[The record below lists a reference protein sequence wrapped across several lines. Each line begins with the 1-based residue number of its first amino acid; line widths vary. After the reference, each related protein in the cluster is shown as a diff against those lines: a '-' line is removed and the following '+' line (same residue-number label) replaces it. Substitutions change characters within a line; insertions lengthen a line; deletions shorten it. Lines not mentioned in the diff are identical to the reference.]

1 LALILIKDHFNSMA
15 GHSHFK
21 NMMHRKGRADKIRSK
36 LFTKLSREITVSAK
50 LGTPDPEMNPRLRA
64 AIQAARAANMPK
76 DNIERAI
83 KKSQGNIDNS
93 YEFSRYEGFGPGR
106 TGVIIEVLT
115 DNKNRSVSNIR
126 TIFQKFG
133 GTLGETGSVSYQ
145 FEQIGQ
151 IKIKKELMSANDA
164 LELAI
169 NSGAEDCVTTDLHHE
184 INCKKEEFNS
194 VREQIEKKIKD
205 LSFAGLIWNPLSK
218 VNLDK
223 ETFAKVVNFLEQIE
237 DDDDVQNVFT
247 NFEVDEKLLEGAN

>member
-1 LALILIKDHFNSMA
+1 
-15 GHSHFK
+15 
-21 NMMHRKGRADKIRSK
+21 MMHRKGRADKIRSK
-36 LFTKLSREITVSAK
+36 LFTKISREITVSAK

-64 AIQAARAANMPK
+64 AVQLARAANMPK

-133 GTLGETGSVSYQ
+133 GILGETGSVSYQ

-169 NSGAEDCVTTDLHHE
+169 NAGAEDCVTTDLHHE

-205 LSFAGLIWNPLSK
+205 LNFAGLIWNPLSK

-223 ETFAKVVNFLEQIE
+223 ETFAKVVNFLDQIE

>member
-1 LALILIKDHFNSMA
+1 
-15 GHSHFK
+15 
-21 NMMHRKGRADKIRSK
+21 MMHRKGRADKIRSK
-36 LFTKLSREITVSAK
+36 LFTKISREITVSAK

-64 AIQAARAANMPK
+64 AVQVARAANMPK

-133 GTLGETGSVSYQ
+133 GILGETGSVSYQ

-169 NSGAEDCVTTDLHHE
+169 NAGAEDCVTTDLHHE

-205 LSFAGLIWNPLSK
+205 LNFAGLIWNPLSK

-223 ETFAKVVNFLEQIE
+223 ETFAKVVNFLDQIE

>member
-1 LALILIKDHFNSMA
+1 MA

-64 AIQAARAANMPK
+64 AVQAARAANMPK

-151 IKIKKELMSANDA
+151 IKIKKELMSQNDA
-164 LELAI
+164 LEIAI
-169 NSGAEDCVTTDLHHE
+169 NAGAEDCVTTDLHHE

-194 VREQIEKKIKD
+194 VREEIEKKVKD

-223 ETFAKVVNFLEQIE
+223 ETFEKVVNFLDQIE

>member
-1 LALILIKDHFNSMA
+1 MA

-115 DNKNRSVSNIR
+115 DNKNRSVSNVR

-151 IKIKKELMSANDA
+151 IKIKKELMSTNDA
-164 LELAI
+164 LEIAI

-223 ETFAKVVNFLEQIE
+223 EAFTKVVNFLEQIE

>member
-1 LALILIKDHFNSMA
+1 MA

-36 LFTKLSREITVSAK
+36 LFTKISREITVSAK

-64 AIQAARAANMPK
+64 AVQVARAANMPK

-133 GTLGETGSVSYQ
+133 GILGETGSVSYQ

-169 NSGAEDCVTTDLHHE
+169 NAGAEDCVTTDLHHE

-223 ETFAKVVNFLEQIE
+223 ETFAKVVNFLDQIE

>member
-1 LALILIKDHFNSMA
+1 MA

-21 NMMHRKGRADKIRSK
+21 NMMHRKGRVDKMRSK

-50 LGTPDPEMNPRLRA
+50 LGAPEPDMNPRLRA
-64 AIQAARAANMPK
+64 AVQAARAANMPK
-76 DNIERAI
+76 DNVERAI
-83 KKSQGNIDNS
+83 KKSQGNIDNT

-151 IKIKKELMSANDA
+151 IKIKKQLMNSNDA

-169 NSGAEDCVTTDLHHE
+169 NAGADDCITTDLYHE
-184 INCKKEEFNS
+184 INCKKENFNS
-194 VREQIEKKIKD
+194 VREEIEKKIKD

-223 ETFAKVVNFLEQIE
+223 ETFTKVVNFLEQIE
-237 DDDDVQNVFT
+237 DDDDVQNVYT
-247 NFEVDEKLLEGAN
+247 NFEVDEKILEGVN

>member
-1 LALILIKDHFNSMA
+1 MA

-151 IKIKKELMSANDA
+151 IKIKKELMSTNDA

-169 NSGAEDCVTTDLHHE
+169 NAGAEDCVTTDLHHE
-184 INCKKEEFNS
+184 INCKKEEFNF

-205 LSFAGLIWNPLSK
+205 LNFAGLIWNPLSK

-223 ETFAKVVNFLEQIE
+223 EAFTKVVNFLEQIE

>member
-1 LALILIKDHFNSMA
+1 MA

-64 AIQAARAANMPK
+64 AVQAARAANMPK

-133 GTLGETGSVSYQ
+133 GSLGETGSVSYQ

-151 IKIKKELMSANDA
+151 IKIKKELMSQNDA
-164 LELAI
+164 LEIAI
-169 NSGAEDCVTTDLHHE
+169 NAGAEDCVTTDLHHE

-194 VREQIEKKIKD
+194 VREEIEKKVKD

-223 ETFAKVVNFLEQIE
+223 ETFDKVVNFLEQIE

>member
-1 LALILIKDHFNSMA
+1 MA

-64 AIQAARAANMPK
+64 AVQAARAANMPK

-106 TGVIIEVLT
+106 TGVIVEVLT

-151 IKIKKELMSANDA
+151 IKIKKELMSQNDA
-164 LELAI
+164 LEIAI
-169 NSGAEDCVTTDLHHE
+169 NAGAEDCVTTDLHHE

-194 VREQIEKKIKD
+194 VREEIEKKVKD

-223 ETFAKVVNFLEQIE
+223 ETFEKVVNFLEQIE

>member
-1 LALILIKDHFNSMA
+1 MA

-36 LFTKLSREITVSAK
+36 LFTKISREITVSAK

-64 AIQAARAANMPK
+64 AVQVARAANMPK

-205 LSFAGLIWNPLSK
+205 LNFAGLIWNPLSK

-223 ETFAKVVNFLEQIE
+223 ETFAKVVNFLDQIE

>member
-1 LALILIKDHFNSMA
+1 
-15 GHSHFK
+15 
-21 NMMHRKGRADKIRSK
+21 
-36 LFTKLSREITVSAK
+36 
-50 LGTPDPEMNPRLRA
+50 LRA

-151 IKIKKELMSANDA
+151 IKIKKELMSTNDA
-164 LELAI
+164 LEIAI

-223 ETFAKVVNFLEQIE
+223 EAFTKVVNFLEQIE

>member
-1 LALILIKDHFNSMA
+1 MA

-64 AIQAARAANMPK
+64 AVQAARAANMPK

-151 IKIKKELMSANDA
+151 IKIKKELMSTNDA

-223 ETFAKVVNFLEQIE
+223 ETFTKVINFLEQIE

>member
-1 LALILIKDHFNSMA
+1 MA

-36 LFTKLSREITVSAK
+36 LFTKISREITVSAK

-64 AIQAARAANMPK
+64 AVQVARAANMPK

-133 GTLGETGSVSYQ
+133 GNLGETGSVSYQ

-151 IKIKKELMSANDA
+151 IKIKKELMSTNDA

-169 NSGAEDCVTTDLHHE
+169 NAGAEDCVSTDLHHE

-205 LSFAGLIWNPLSK
+205 LNFAGLIWNPLSK

-223 ETFAKVVNFLEQIE
+223 ETFAKVVNFLDQIE

>member
-1 LALILIKDHFNSMA
+1 MA

-36 LFTKLSREITVSAK
+36 LFTKISREITVSAK

-64 AIQAARAANMPK
+64 AVQLARAANMPK

-133 GTLGETGSVSYQ
+133 GVLGETGSVSYQ

-151 IKIKKELMSANDA
+151 IKIKKELMSTNDA

-169 NSGAEDCVTTDLHHE
+169 NAGAEDCVTTDLHHE

-205 LSFAGLIWNPLSK
+205 LNFAGLIWNPLSK

-223 ETFAKVVNFLEQIE
+223 EAFAKVVNFLEQIE

>member
-1 LALILIKDHFNSMA
+1 MA

-50 LGTPDPEMNPRLRA
+50 LGTSDPEMNPRLRA
-64 AIQAARAANMPK
+64 AVQAARAANMPK

-151 IKIKKELMSANDA
+151 IKIKKELMSQNDA
-164 LELAI
+164 LEIAI
-169 NSGAEDCVTTDLHHE
+169 NAGAEDCVTTDLHHE

-194 VREQIEKKIKD
+194 VREEIEKKVKD

>member
-1 LALILIKDHFNSMA
+1 MA

-36 LFTKLSREITVSAK
+36 LFTKISREITVSAK

-64 AIQAARAANMPK
+64 AVQLARAANMPK

-133 GTLGETGSVSYQ
+133 GILGETGSVSYQ

-169 NSGAEDCVTTDLHHE
+169 NAGAEDCVTTDLHHE

-205 LSFAGLIWNPLSK
+205 LNFAGLIWNPLSK

-223 ETFAKVVNFLEQIE
+223 ETFAKVVNFLDQIE

-247 NFEVDEKLLEGAN
+247 NFEVDEKLLEGVN

>member
-1 LALILIKDHFNSMA
+1 MA

-36 LFTKLSREITVSAK
+36 LFTKISREITVSAK

-64 AIQAARAANMPK
+64 AVQVARAANMPK

-151 IKIKKELMSANDA
+151 IKIKKELMSTNDA
-164 LELAI
+164 LEIAI

-205 LSFAGLIWNPLSK
+205 LNFAGLIWNPLSK

-223 ETFAKVVNFLEQIE
+223 ETFAKVVNFLDQIE

>member
-1 LALILIKDHFNSMA
+1 MA

-64 AIQAARAANMPK
+64 AVQAARAANMPK

-133 GTLGETGSVSYQ
+133 GTLGETGSISYQ

-151 IKIKKELMSANDA
+151 IKIKKELMSQNDA
-164 LELAI
+164 LEIAI
-169 NSGAEDCVTTDLHHE
+169 NAGAEDCVTTDLHHE

-194 VREQIEKKIKD
+194 VREEIEKKVKD

-223 ETFAKVVNFLEQIE
+223 ETFDKVVNFLEQIE

>member
-36 LFTKLSREITVSAK
+36 LFTKISREITVSAK

-64 AIQAARAANMPK
+64 AVQLARAANMPK

-133 GTLGETGSVSYQ
+133 GILGETGSVSYQ

-151 IKIKKELMSANDA
+151 IKIKKELMSVNDA

-169 NSGAEDCVTTDLHHE
+169 NAGAEDCVSTDLHHE

-205 LSFAGLIWNPLSK
+205 LNFAGLIWNPLSK

-223 ETFAKVVNFLEQIE
+223 ETFAKVVNFLDQIE

>member
-1 LALILIKDHFNSMA
+1 MA

-36 LFTKLSREITVSAK
+36 LFTKISREITVSAK

-64 AIQAARAANMPK
+64 AVQVARAANMPK

-133 GTLGETGSVSYQ
+133 GVLGETGSVSYQ

-151 IKIKKELMSANDA
+151 IKIKKELMSTNDA
-164 LELAI
+164 LEIAI

-223 ETFAKVVNFLEQIE
+223 EAFTKVVNFLEQIE

>member
-1 LALILIKDHFNSMA
+1 MA

-36 LFTKLSREITVSAK
+36 LFTKISREITVSAK

-64 AIQAARAANMPK
+64 AVQVARAANMPK

-133 GTLGETGSVSYQ
+133 GILGETGSVSYQ

-169 NSGAEDCVTTDLHHE
+169 NAGAEDCVSTDLHHE

-205 LSFAGLIWNPLSK
+205 LNFAGLVWNPLSK

-223 ETFAKVVNFLEQIE
+223 ETFAKVVNFLDQIE

>member
-1 LALILIKDHFNSMA
+1 MA

-36 LFTKLSREITVSAK
+36 LFTKISREITVSAK

-64 AIQAARAANMPK
+64 AVQVARAANMPK

-133 GTLGETGSVSYQ
+133 GVLGETGSVSYQ

-151 IKIKKELMSANDA
+151 IKIKKELMSTNDA

-169 NSGAEDCVTTDLHHE
+169 NAGAEDCVTTDLHHE

-205 LSFAGLIWNPLSK
+205 LNFAGLIWNPLSK

-223 ETFAKVVNFLEQIE
+223 ETFAKVVNFLDQIE

>member
-1 LALILIKDHFNSMA
+1 MA

-36 LFTKLSREITVSAK
+36 LFTKISREITVSAK

-64 AIQAARAANMPK
+64 AVQLARAANMPK

-133 GTLGETGSVSYQ
+133 GILGETGSVSYQ

-164 LELAI
+164 LEIAI

-205 LSFAGLIWNPLSK
+205 LNFAGLIWNPLSK

-223 ETFAKVVNFLEQIE
+223 ETFAKVVNFLDQIE

>member
-1 LALILIKDHFNSMA
+1 MA

-151 IKIKKELMSANDA
+151 IKIKKELMSTNDA
-164 LELAI
+164 LEIAI

-205 LSFAGLIWNPLSK
+205 LNFAGLIWNPLSK

-223 ETFAKVVNFLEQIE
+223 ETFAKVVNFLDQIE

>member
-1 LALILIKDHFNSMA
+1 MA

-64 AIQAARAANMPK
+64 AVQAARAANMPK

-151 IKIKKELMSANDA
+151 IKIKKELMSTNDS

-169 NSGAEDCVTTDLHHE
+169 NAGAEDCITTDLHHE

-223 ETFAKVVNFLEQIE
+223 ETFTKVINFLEQIE

>member
-1 LALILIKDHFNSMA
+1 MA

-50 LGTPDPEMNPRLRA
+50 LRTPDPEMNPRLRA
-64 AIQAARAANMPK
+64 AVQAARAANMPK

-223 ETFAKVVNFLEQIE
+223 ETFTKVVNFLEQIE

>member
-1 LALILIKDHFNSMA
+1 MA

-36 LFTKLSREITVSAK
+36 LFTKISREITVSAK

-64 AIQAARAANMPK
+64 AVQLARAANMPK

-133 GTLGETGSVSYQ
+133 GILGETGSVSYQ

-169 NSGAEDCVTTDLHHE
+169 NAGAEDCVTTDLHHE

-205 LSFAGLIWNPLSK
+205 LNFAGLVWNPLSK

-223 ETFAKVVNFLEQIE
+223 ETFAKVVNFLDQIE
-237 DDDDVQNVFT
+237 DDDAVQNVFT

>member
-1 LALILIKDHFNSMA
+1 MA

-36 LFTKLSREITVSAK
+36 LFTKISREITVSAK

-64 AIQAARAANMPK
+64 AVQLARAANMPK

-133 GTLGETGSVSYQ
+133 GVLGETGSVSYQ

-151 IKIKKELMSANDA
+151 IKIKKELMSTNDA
-164 LELAI
+164 LEIAI

-223 ETFAKVVNFLEQIE
+223 EAFTKVVNFLEQIE

>member
-1 LALILIKDHFNSMA
+1 LALILIKDHFNKMA

-64 AIQAARAANMPK
+64 AVQAARAANMPK

-151 IKIKKELMSANDA
+151 IKIKKELMSTNDA

-169 NSGAEDCVTTDLHHE
+169 NAGAEDCITTDLYHE

-205 LSFAGLIWNPLSK
+205 LSFAGLVWNPLSK

-223 ETFAKVVNFLEQIE
+223 ETFVKVVNFLEQIE

-247 NFEVDEKLLEGAN
+247 NFEVDEKLLEGVN

>member
-1 LALILIKDHFNSMA
+1 MA

-64 AIQAARAANMPK
+64 AVQAARAANMPK

-151 IKIKKELMSANDA
+151 IKIKKELMGQNDA

-169 NSGAEDCVTTDLHHE
+169 NAGAEDCVTTDLHHE

-194 VREQIEKKIKD
+194 VREEIEKKVKD
-205 LSFAGLIWNPLSK
+205 LCFAGLIWNPLSK

>member
-1 LALILIKDHFNSMA
+1 MA

-64 AIQAARAANMPK
+64 AVQAARAANMPK

-151 IKIKKELMSANDA
+151 IKIKKELMSTNDA

-169 NSGAEDCVTTDLHHE
+169 NAGAEDCITTDLHHE

-223 ETFAKVVNFLEQIE
+223 ETFTKVVNFLEQIE

>member
-1 LALILIKDHFNSMA
+1 MA

-36 LFTKLSREITVSAK
+36 FFTKISREITVSAK

-64 AIQAARAANMPK
+64 AVQAARAANMPK

-223 ETFAKVVNFLEQIE
+223 ETFTKVVNFLEQIE

>member
-1 LALILIKDHFNSMA
+1 MA

-50 LGTPDPEMNPRLRA
+50 LGTSDPEMNPRLRA
-64 AIQAARAANMPK
+64 AVQAARAANMPK

-151 IKIKKELMSANDA
+151 IKIKKELMGQNDA

-169 NSGAEDCVTTDLHHE
+169 NAGAEDCVTTDLHHE

-194 VREQIEKKIKD
+194 VREEIEKKVKD

>member
-1 LALILIKDHFNSMA
+1 MA

-64 AIQAARAANMPK
+64 AIQGARAANMPK

-151 IKIKKELMSANDA
+151 IKIKKELMSTNDA
-164 LELAI
+164 LEIAI

-223 ETFAKVVNFLEQIE
+223 EAFTKVVNFLEQIE

>member
-1 LALILIKDHFNSMA
+1 MA

-36 LFTKLSREITVSAK
+36 LFTKISREITVSAK

-64 AIQAARAANMPK
+64 AVQLARAANMPK

-133 GTLGETGSVSYQ
+133 GNLGETGSVSYQ

-151 IKIKKELMSANDA
+151 IKIKKELMSTNDA

-169 NSGAEDCVTTDLHHE
+169 NAGAEDCVSTDLHHE

-205 LSFAGLIWNPLSK
+205 LNFAGLIWNPLSK

-223 ETFAKVVNFLEQIE
+223 ETFTKVVNFLDQIE

>member
-1 LALILIKDHFNSMA
+1 MA

-64 AIQAARAANMPK
+64 AVQAARAANMPK

-133 GTLGETGSVSYQ
+133 GILGETGSVSYQ

-151 IKIKKELMSANDA
+151 IKIKKELMSVNDA

-169 NSGAEDCVTTDLHHE
+169 NAGAEDCVTTDLHHE

-205 LSFAGLIWNPLSK
+205 LNFAGLVWSPLSK

-223 ETFAKVVNFLEQIE
+223 ETFAKVVNFLDQIE

>member
-1 LALILIKDHFNSMA
+1 MA

-151 IKIKKELMSANDA
+151 IKIKKELMSTNDA
-164 LELAI
+164 LEIAI
-169 NSGAEDCVTTDLHHE
+169 NSGAEDCVTTALHHE

-223 ETFAKVVNFLEQIE
+223 EAFTKVVNFLEQIE

>member
-36 LFTKLSREITVSAK
+36 LFTKISREITVSAK

-64 AIQAARAANMPK
+64 AVQVARAANMPK

-133 GTLGETGSVSYQ
+133 GILGETGSVSYQ

-169 NSGAEDCVTTDLHHE
+169 NAGAEDCVTTDLHHE

-205 LSFAGLIWNPLSK
+205 LNFAGLIWNPLSK

-223 ETFAKVVNFLEQIE
+223 ETFAKVVNFLDQIE